1 MNSFVMKIRAVCSDI
16 DGTLLDSHRAL
27 SARTIAVINK
37 IRREVPVIL
46 ASSRM
51 PGAMRHL
58 QRELGIEDHPMICF
72 NGGYVIVFE
81 GNSAIPVVMD
91 SVKLPLSIGR
101 TILELSRGTNIHVSF
116 FVEDEW
122 YTALND
128 QWTERET
135 RITKVSPTLVSYGE
149 VVDKLATTTMGIHK
163 IMCMG
168 PEAEI
173 GMMYTALQESF
184 FHEIHAYRSKNT
196 YLEIAPKAISKASAL
211 SVVMNKMFNTDLS
224 EVMAFGDNYNDVE
237 LIRAVGRGIAVGNAI
252 PEVKA
257 VADEITLQG
266 KEDGVAIALEKYFL

>member
-1 MNSFVMKIRAVCSDI
+1 MKIQAVCSDI
-16 DGTLLDSHRAL
+16 DGTLLDSQRAL
-27 SARTIAVINK
+27 SARTIAVIHK
-37 IRREVPVIL
+37 ISREVPVIL

-81 GNSAIPVVMD
+81 GNSADPVVMD
-91 SVKLPLSIGR
+91 SVRLPLSIGR
-101 TILELSRGTNIHVSF
+101 TIVELSQGTNIHISF

-128 QWTERET
+128 QWTEREA
-135 RITKVSPTLVSYGE
+135 RITKVLPTLMAHEE
-149 VVDKLATTTMGIHK
+149 VMDKLTVAKPGIHK

-173 GMMYTALQESF
+173 KKMYSALQARF
-184 FHEIHAYRSKNT
+184 FHKIHVYRSKPT

-224 EVMAFGDNYNDVE
+224 GVMAFGDNYNDVE

-252 PEVKA
+252 PEVRA
-257 VADEITLQG
+257 VADEVTLNS
-266 KEDGVAIALEKYFL
+266 KEDGVAIALEKYFF